1 MSRKAPTVKTHDFA
15 RIPRY
20 AYARGV
26 LRLTMGLLWSVLC
39 YLALKAMT
47 VFVGIESP
55 RARRIRHRVARA
67 WISGVRRILGIR
79 IVVHGT
85 PPPPPFFIVSNHLA
99 WLDMYAFCSV
109 VDAHSIVEEPIG
121 NIPVIGSLVE
131 ALEPIFIR
139 RVKDDTARVKAL
151 MVEALEAGK
160 SLLMA
165 PETPETTIRRGTG
178 VRMFRAGLL
187 DAAVIANKP
196 VHYMCGT
203 YRTPPGWPPPSK
215 VMIFGPNPY
224 LRTPEGK
231 IPESE
236 IAMYGPEKP
245 FLPHV
250 LGMLSLP
257 WQEVEITFGQTPIW
271 NEDRIALANQLH
283 DAVERIFVPI
293 E

>member
-1 MSRKAPTVKTHDFA
+1 MGRKASTVEMHDMA

-26 LRLTMGLLWSVLC
+26 LRLAMGLSWSGLC
-39 YLALKAMT
+39 CLALKAMT
-47 VFVGIESP
+47 AIVGVESP
-55 RARRIRHRVARA
+55 RARRMRHGVARA
-67 WISGVRRILGIR
+67 WLLGVRRILGIR
-79 IVVHGT
+79 LVVHGT
-85 PPPPPFFIVSNHLA
+85 PPPPPFFLVCNHLA
-99 WLDMYAFCSV
+99 WLDVYAFCSV
-109 VDAHSIVEEPIG
+109 VDVHSIIEEPIR
-121 NIPVIGSLVE
+121 NIPVVGSLVE
-131 ALEPIFIR
+131 ALEPIFVR

-151 MVEALEAGK
+151 MVEAIEAGK

-187 DAAVIANKP
+187 DAAVIAKKP
-196 VHYMCGT
+196 VHYMCAT
-203 YRTPPGWPPPSK
+203 YRTPPGWPPPSQ

-224 LRTPEGK
+224 LRTADGK

-236 IAMYGPEKP
+236 TAMYGPERP
-245 FLPHV
+245 FLSHV
-250 LGMLSLP
+250 IGMLSLP
-257 WQEVEITFGQTPIW
+257 WQEVEITFGQNPIW